1 MDIDEGG
8 GGGDDDGGEEA
19 RAVFENPL
27 SEGIRDVEG
36 NDAAPMDV
44 ELVVKN

>member
-8 GGGDDDGGEEA
+8 GGGGDDGGEEA

-27 SEGIRDVEG
+27 SEGIREVE
-36 NDAAPMDV
+36 
-44 ELVVKN
+44 